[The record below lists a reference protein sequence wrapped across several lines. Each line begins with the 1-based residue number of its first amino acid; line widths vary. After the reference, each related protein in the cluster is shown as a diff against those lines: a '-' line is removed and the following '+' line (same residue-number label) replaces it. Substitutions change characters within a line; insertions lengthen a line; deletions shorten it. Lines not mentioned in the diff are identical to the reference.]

1 VKQSTRAFVAAAAA
15 ARCYGRQVAQVY
27 DYSGQDA
34 SPLGQAE
41 LERAARIRE
50 PDTAVVLYASY
61 GERVSLEVHND
72 LFTGLDH
79 LTGAFFAGAIHD
91 ADVMI
96 YDGYEG
102 RYYKFHVQ

>member
-1 VKQSTRAFVAAAAA
+1 
-15 ARCYGRQVAQVY
+15 
-27 DYSGQDA
+27 
-34 SPLGQAE
+34 
-41 LERAARIRE
+41 
-50 PDTAVVLYASY
+50 
-61 GERVSLEVHND
+61 VSLEVHND

-102 RYYKFHVQ
+102 RYYRFHVQ